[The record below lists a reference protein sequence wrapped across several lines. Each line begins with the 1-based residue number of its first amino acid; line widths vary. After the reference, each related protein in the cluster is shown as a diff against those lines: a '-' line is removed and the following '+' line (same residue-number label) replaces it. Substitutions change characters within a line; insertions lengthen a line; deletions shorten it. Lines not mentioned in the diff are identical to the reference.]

1 MASKPKPSPAAP
13 RQKANGTL
21 RKEPAVEDLQQ
32 FFALS
37 RDMLCIA
44 SADGYFQQVNPAF
57 VANLGWSQEEL
68 LGRPFMSFVHPD
80 DVAATGAIIGQLAQ
94 GQPITHFENRF
105 LTNSGGHRWLE
116 WNATPTADGR
126 MYAIAR
132 DITDQI
138 ELKSDTRLSQERY
151 RALLDTIEE
160 GYYEVD
166 LSGNLLFCNKRMA
179 EIFGYEVSE
188 LLGMSNRDFTDP
200 AALDEVYRE
209 FNHVFRT
216 GSTTKGFIWP
226 GIRKDGTRRYIE
238 TSTSLIHDEA
248 GNPRGFRGIGRDVTE
263 RIRGEA
269 QLRET
274 EDLYRQA
281 IAVAGAVAYAL
292 DYPSDSYAFMGD
304 GIEAIT
310 GYTAAEMTPA
320 LWRSI
325 LVETEMR
332 QDAAGLSEEE
342 AQNLARAGQLPRWQA
357 DHLIH
362 MASGEMRWVT
372 DTAVMIQDDQGQPA
386 RSIGILLDI
395 TDRKEAEARLA
406 QQADELNALTRRL
419 TREGWE
425 SYLAGSD
432 DMVFGYDQSAVRTGL
447 QPAPAG
453 VQTIT
458 HPLTIQGATFGQLA
472 LTDPEA
478 FPDDINDIIDAV
490 AQQLSGH
497 LENLRLT
504 EQNERT
510 LSRTQTLYEIGRSL
524 LETRDLGSLLN
535 TVVEGAVNA
544 LHADRVTLI
553 TLDLENKTILDFRAG
568 GKGAGSVVTVSFD
581 ELQSG
586 LSGWVLRE
594 LQPAISPKD
603 QPDPRETPE
612 VQARRV
618 ATNCGAIIVVPL
630 RYRDITLGTMTAI
643 NRPDQR
649 DFTPEDAELLVALA
663 NQAAIAIDNQKL
675 IVQTQQQLSDLTLL
689 QEATS
694 RLTTTTSLQET
705 ANALLPIITQA
716 TQTNMASLFRL
727 VDESNAVRLATYPH
741 NGSTPLQVGATL
753 NLRDYPVT
761 QEVLETR
768 KPVITNID
776 DEKLTDIARQG
787 FEVAGIQTNVNFP
800 IVLRQGEVWG
810 VLAVSA
816 TTPGFR
822 FSERALS
829 LLQTMANQAGV
840 AFERAEFLEQM
851 QVALAESETLYTTS
865 ARLTRAKNIAEVLQA
880 LVSTTALR
888 HLELASISFFDHPWI
903 NQPPAAINVA
913 ATWIRGQDAW
923 SNPEGQRFD
932 FNQFGPL
939 TDLNLE
945 EPVVFHDVLADPR
958 LDSTA
963 REKLRSILGARS
975 LAIFPLRAGGQ
986 WLGLLTAQSGQ
997 PLQMSDEEIRQIT
1010 TLTGQ
1015 ATNVIQNL
1023 RLVDETRLRAEELAA
1038 LNKMAT
1044 TLASD
1049 LSVDAIIHAI
1059 FDHLALLMDAN
1070 DAYVALYNEVEDEVD
1085 VRIKGPNEL
1094 VTESALK
1101 RRGGNGVT
1109 EYVIRTGKPLLIRD
1123 NGPAVAAE
1131 LGFEVIGR
1139 GSRSWLGVPMT
1150 IGNRTLGVVAVQS
1163 FTQPFLYAEHEQELL
1178 TAVANQAAITLQN
1191 AHLFEQT
1198 KAALTYTA
1206 DQARRLTRLNQLA
1219 DELSRATEQDSIFDL
1234 AVRQIQSMMEA
1245 DRVSF
1250 GIITELGDDYQVMAL
1265 AGLPGRVDI
1274 GTFRQIR
1281 GTPLATTIR
1290 QNEVLIQPDNQD
1302 EELPEI
1308 RSHITT
1314 PIYLGNRPFGVLGIY
1329 SCLPNAYDPRDESLV
1344 LQIASIMT
1352 ATLENRRLFS
1362 EIQDAL
1368 TEAQMLYEVSTR
1380 LNSAVTP
1387 AETLEAAIIPAAA
1400 TGANRAVLWTLEM
1413 DDRQQPHWQEI
1424 VARWGSDDMTIDPH
1438 NTRFLV
1444 ADHPL
1449 ARVWLNPQREPVFIQ
1464 DVDQDERV
1472 DQASYPIL
1480 ARMGVKATV
1489 SMPLTIGPRW
1499 VGLLTVSWPKTI
1511 EFTTADQRLYGSIA
1525 AQTAEVMEGRLLLQ
1539 ATRERATQ
1547 LETLSRIEADL
1558 SQAENEADILQ
1569 AIVSNFD
1576 DIPAATL
1583 SYIDLGNGNRPEY
1596 LRPTARWEN
1605 RTTELLHQERIQVHE
1620 DPLATLW
1627 STYPHDILVLE
1638 DITNDQRLTA
1648 DQLAHL
1654 QAAGIGALAF
1664 IPLHTRGQWQGILQM
1679 SWPAA
1684 ISLPATQQFIFRRLL
1699 ESLAAIVA
1707 GRRAQLE
1714 QQAALSETANLYQA
1728 IAALNA
1734 AQTYDQILSV
1744 LRRYTEI
1751 GRSATVVSLIQF
1763 DRPWTESQ
1771 RPEWLSVQARW
1782 SARPGDTLAPRYRL
1796 SEWPILQQ
1804 ATQDTPLV
1812 VEDVTQD
1819 PRINEPTRAAIMALL
1834 GARSMV
1840 FVPLV
1845 YAGQW
1850 VGFVTMLYD
1859 TPTSLSE
1866 ELLRQLLGLTGQSA
1880 VAIQSIQLLQEA
1892 QARAHREQILREVT
1906 AKVRSS
1912 TDMEA
1917 IMQTAAR
1924 ELGQALGRKTFV
1936 YLGDTQ
1942 PAGANV
1948 AEVPHE

>member
-1 MASKPKPSPAAP
+1 MASKPKPSPAGP
-13 RQKANGTL
+13 RQKANGATPQ
-21 RKEPAVEDLQQ
+21 EPTPGDLQQ

-44 SADGYFQQVNPAF
+44 GADGYFQQVNPAF
-57 VANLGWSQEEL
+57 VAILGWSQEEL
-68 LGRPFMSFVHPD
+68 LTHPFMSFVHPD
-80 DVAATGAIIGQLAQ
+80 DVAATGAIIEQLAQ
-94 GQPITHFENRF
+94 GKSITHFENRF
-105 LTNSGGHRWLE
+105 LTNNGGHRWLE

-151 RALLDTIEE
+151 RILLDTIEE

-166 LSGNLLFCNKRMA
+166 LSGHLLFCNKRMA
-179 EIFGYEVSE
+179 EIFGYEVPE
-188 LLGMSNRDFTDP
+188 LLGMSNRQFTDP
-200 AALDEVYRE
+200 AAIDEVRRE
-209 FNHVFRT
+209 FNRVFRT
-216 GSTTKGFIWP
+216 GSTSTGFVWP

-238 TSTSLIHDEA
+238 TSISLMHDEA

-263 RIRGEA
+263 R
-269 QLRET
+269 QT
-274 EDLYRQA
+274 
-281 IAVAGAVAYAL
+281 
-292 DYPSDSYAFMGD
+292 
-304 GIEAIT
+304 
-310 GYTAAEMTPA
+310 
-320 LWRSI
+320 
-325 LVETEMR
+325 
-332 QDAAGLSEEE
+332 
-342 AQNLARAGQLPRWQA
+342 
-357 DHLIH
+357 
-362 MASGEMRWVT
+362 
-372 DTAVMIQDDQGQPA
+372 
-386 RSIGILLDI
+386 
-395 TDRKEAEARLA
+395 AEARLA

-419 TREGWE
+419 TREGWD
-425 SYLAGSD
+425 SYLGGSD
-432 DMVFGYDQSAVRTGL
+432 NMVFGYDQSVVRTGL
-447 QPAPAG
+447 QPSPAG
-453 VQTIT
+453 AHTIT
-458 HPLTIQGATFGQLA
+458 HPLTIQGTTFGQLA

-490 AQQLSGH
+490 TQQLTGH

-504 EQNERT
+504 EQTEGALNRT
-510 LSRTQTLYEIGRSL
+510 KTLYEIGRSL

-553 TLDLENKTILDFRAG
+553 TLDLETKTILDFRAG
-568 GKGAGSVVTVSFD
+568 GKGASSVVTVGFD

-594 LQPAISPKD
+594 LKPAISPKG

-612 VQARRV
+612 VQARRA

-649 DFTPEDAELLVALA
+649 DFTPEDADLLVALA

-675 IVQTQQQLSDLTLL
+675 IVQTQEQLSDLTLL

-694 RLTTTTSLQET
+694 RLTTTTSLPET

-727 VDESNAVRLATYPH
+727 VDQSNAIRLATYPH
-741 NGSTPLQVGATL
+741 NGSSSLQVGATL

-761 QEVLETR
+761 LEVLETR
-768 KPVITNID
+768 KPVITTIND
-776 DEKLTDIARQG
+776 PKLTDIARQG
-787 FEVAGIQTNVNFP
+787 FEAAGIQTNVNFP

-810 VLAVSA
+810 VMAVSA

-865 ARLTRAKNIAEVLQA
+865 ARLTRAKSIPEVLQA
-880 LVSTTALR
+880 LASTTALR
-888 HLELASISFFDHPWI
+888 HLELATISFFDYPWVD
-903 NQPPAAINVA
+903 QPPAAISVA
-913 ATWIRGQDAW
+913 ATWTRGQNAW
-923 SNPEGQRFD
+923 ANPEGQRFD

-939 TDLNLE
+939 TDLNLDD
-945 EPVVFHDVLADPR
+945 PVVFRDVLADPR

-963 REKLRSILGARS
+963 RENIRNILGARS

-986 WLGLLTAQSGQ
+986 WLGLLTAQSGE
-997 PLQMSDEEIRQIT
+997 PLQMSDEEIRQIA

-1023 RLVDETRLRAEELAA
+1023 RLVDETRLRAEELSV
-1038 LNKMAT
+1038 LNKLAT

-1049 LSVDAIIHAI
+1049 LKVDAIIHAI
-1059 FDHLALLMDAN
+1059 FDHLALLMDAT
-1070 DAYVALYNEVEDEVD
+1070 DAYVALYDEVEDEVD
-1085 VRIKGPNEL
+1085 VRIKGSNEL

-1123 NGPAVAAE
+1123 SGPAMAAE

-1163 FTQPFLYAEHEQELL
+1163 FTQPFLYDEHEQELL

-1191 AHLFEQT
+1191 TYLLEQT
-1198 KAALTYTA
+1198 QEALTHTA
-1206 DQARRLTRLNQLA
+1206 DQARRLTTLNQLA

-1274 GTFRQIR
+1274 GTFRHIR
-1281 GTPLATTIR
+1281 GTPLATAVR
-1290 QNEVLIQPDNQD
+1290 QNEVLIEPDTQD
-1302 EELPEI
+1302 EALPET
-1308 RSHITT
+1308 RSQITA
-1314 PIYLGNRPFGVLGIY
+1314 PIYLNNRPFGILGIY
-1329 SCLPNAYDPRDESLV
+1329 SCRPNTYNPSDESLV
-1344 LQIASIMT
+1344 LQIASILA

-1368 TEAQMLYEVSTR
+1368 AEAQMLYEVSTR

-1387 AETLEAAIIPAAA
+1387 TETLAAAIIPAAA
-1400 TGANRAVLWTLEM
+1400 AGASQAILWTLEM
-1413 DDRQQPHWQEI
+1413 DDRQQLLRQEM
-1424 VARWGSDDMTIDPH
+1424 VASWGRDDTTIDPH
-1438 NTRFLV
+1438 NTHLLV
-1444 ADHPL
+1444 TDHPL
-1449 ARVWLNPQREPVFIQ
+1449 ARYWLNPQREPIFIQ
-1464 DVDQDERV
+1464 DIDQDERV
-1472 DQASYPIL
+1472 DQSSYPIL
-1480 ARMGVKATV
+1480 ARLGVKATL
-1489 SMPLTIGPRW
+1489 SMPLTIGSRW
-1499 VGLLTVSWPKTI
+1499 VGLLTVSWPKAI
-1511 EFTTADQRLYGSIA
+1511 PFTSADQRLYGSIA

-1558 SQAENEADILQ
+1558 SQAETEANILQ

-1583 SYIDLGNGNRPEY
+1583 SYIDLDNSNRLAY
-1596 LRPTARWEN
+1596 LRPAASWDGRV
-1605 RTTELLHQERIQVHE
+1605 TELLHQERIEVHE
-1620 DPLATLW
+1620 DPLSTLW
-1627 STYPHDILVLE
+1627 STYPHDILVIE
-1638 DITNDQRLTA
+1638 DITHDQRLTP
-1648 DQLAHL
+1648 DQLAYL

-1684 ISLPATQQFIFRRLL
+1684 MSLPAIQQFIFRRLL

-1707 GRRAQLE
+1707 SRRAQVE
-1714 QQAALSETANLYQA
+1714 QRAALDETANLYQA

-1734 AQTYDQILSV
+1734 AQTYNQILSV
-1744 LRRYTEI
+1744 LRHYTEI
-1751 GRSATVVSLIQF
+1751 GRSATGLSLIQF
-1763 DRPWTESQ
+1763 DRPWTELQ
-1771 RPEWLSVQARW
+1771 QPEWLSVQARW
-1782 SARPGDTLAPRYRL
+1782 HARPGNTLPPRYRL

-1804 ATQDTPLV
+1804 TTQDTPLV
-1812 VEDVTQD
+1812 IEDITQD
-1819 PRINEPTRAAIMALL
+1819 PRLNEPTRAAIIAAF
-1834 GARSMV
+1834 GAPSMV

-1850 VGFVTMLYD
+1850 TGFISMLYD
-1859 TPTSLSE
+1859 TPTNLPE
-1866 ELLRQLLGLTGQSA
+1866 DRLRQLLGLTGQSA

-1892 QARAHREQILREVT
+1892 QDRAHREQILREVT

-1924 ELGQALGRKTFV
+1924 EIGQALGRKTFV

-1942 PAGANV
+1942 PAGANA
-1948 AEVPHE
+1948 AEVSHE